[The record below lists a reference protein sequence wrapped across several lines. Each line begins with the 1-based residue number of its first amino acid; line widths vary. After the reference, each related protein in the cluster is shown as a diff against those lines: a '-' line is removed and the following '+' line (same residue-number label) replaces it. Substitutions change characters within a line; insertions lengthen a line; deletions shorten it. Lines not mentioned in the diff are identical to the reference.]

1 MYSIG
6 CQISLF
12 WPVFKAIWIREWK
25 MNERTKYTEVKGG
38 RKCTSLRVPGDNLWC
53 SFSGTIH
60 LTLWDRV
67 SQWSGVHSAGM
78 VTSEWQA
85 SEPMILLSAFL
96 PSCGGYKHIIAGL
109 NFKILFIIAM
119 RREYLHPLHRYGA
132 HIAHLSPAVNS
143 QNGIHFTTNYFLKFE
158 RPLFSQCF
166 FS

>member
-53 SFSGTIH
+53 SWVPSILLCETGSLNGLEFTQQA
-60 LTLWDRV
+60 W
-67 SQWSGVHSAGM
+67 
-78 VTSEWQA
+78 WQA